1 MARGVRIQPRSLP
14 GPARI
19 NGDDVMRRCR
29 LSGVCHINVNT
40 QCDDVSLDAVH
51 CADRQLGCS
60 SLMGE
65 SGPRRSTL
73 VSRLPIFRRSVRKRQ
88 DSLPS
93 SPSSGGV
100 GNGVHT
106 SSPSSTN
113 SSSSSTG
120 KRRSLFRTPSISF
133 HSKRNSE
140 PRADSSQLSADNRS
154 RLSEPSFND
163 GCNHKTRH
171 SFGFGGHK
179 KKLSRSQTEDFEK
192 APNSR
197 NVFINCISSGTNEA
211 HHRFSKNSSNQVEH
225 NQGKDDA
232 PKTGTPGSWPG
243 ELAESSL
250 QSPIVSEDRTTAI
263 TPSDFVHVTEDT
275 VSEVDALPVPSP
287 AEVVPPENIDQCVST
302 TQTCAKPEQCTLE
315 KPVLPDISQTANT
328 QCDSTT
334 VQTEPETLN
343 TAEVQHQDQDHIEAS
358 ENKPNPELSE
368 ESSSNAEPRERMH
381 RNTVLVQHLGKAAG
395 HGKLESRP
403 SYLRKP
409 HTVSMS
415 SSMSPRREVI
425 RLERRLRSASEGAGG
440 PRLHLN
446 LKEHTCME
454 TSMLVKHRTNSS
466 SSKLGSLDFL
476 NNLGSSELDED
487 DLMLDLELSDDQ
499 RHRHASQ
506 EDSSQSL
513 ASCLNLLPSPMD
525 LPLDPN
531 TAKERRENNREPR
544 PVSLCVSCDD
554 ELFSGLETLPFRL
567 MQQDCTSMKTLL
579 LRLRRVLQE
588 STEPSPAS
596 SLHSLPISPCSEKS
610 PAFKDT
616 GRDESHSLQ
625 QQLKERDELILLLQ
639 TELEAARS
647 AQKPF
652 CQKTDKTTQT
662 DPPAPEPVHLSRA
675 IGNSCSS
682 SLPRERRSARLSS
695 WGEERYSGGM
705 SARDPAAVQRRAEQ
719 IYSSSSE
726 ATTPRKL
733 EHLGPSQIPRA
744 VVSGSSCSLSSDS
757 ERLAM
762 PRPHS
767 SFSGRLGQPPRG
779 PLSLHM
785 YSRKNV
791 FLQHSL
797 YTTELQALGQQDA

>member
-1 MARGVRIQPRSLP
+1 
-14 GPARI
+14 
-19 NGDDVMRRCR
+19 
-29 LSGVCHINVNT
+29 
-40 QCDDVSLDAVH
+40 
-51 CADRQLGCS
+51 
-60 SLMGE
+60 MGE

-120 KRRSLFRTPSISF
+120 KRRSLFRTPSIRF
-133 HSKRNSE
+133 HSKRSSE
-140 PRADSSQLSADNRS
+140 VRTDSNQLGADNRS
-154 RLSEPSFND
+154 RLSEPSFDD
-163 GCNHKTRH
+163 GCNNKTRH

-192 APNSR
+192 TSTNR
-197 NVFINCISSGTNEA
+197 NVFINCISSGTNEGDDSGFLDDVSSKRSSKPKKLLPKSFSS
-211 HHRFSKNSSNQVEH
+211 HHRFSKNYSNQVEQ
-225 NQGKDDA
+225 NKGKDDA

-287 AEVVPPENIDQCVST
+287 AEVPPENISQSVST
-302 TQTCAKPEQCTLE
+302 SQTCAKPDQSTVE
-315 KPVLPDISQTANT
+315 KPILPDMSQTANT
-328 QCDSTT
+328 KCESTT

-343 TAEVQHQDQDHIEAS
+343 TEQEQHQDPIEAS
-358 ENKPNPELSE
+358 ENKLNPELCE
-368 ESSSNAEPRERMH
+368 ESSSNAEPRERTH
-381 RNTVLVQHLGKAAG
+381 RNTVLVQQLGKSAG
-395 HGKLESRP
+395 FGKLESRP

-409 HTVSMS
+409 HTVSMC

-454 TSMLVKHRTNSS
+454 TSMLAKHRTNSS
-466 SSKLGSLDFL
+466 SSKLGSLDVL

-506 EDSSQSL
+506 EDSSHSL
-513 ASCLNLLPSPMD
+513 ASCLNLLPSPLE
-525 LPLDPN
+525 LPTDQN
-531 TAKERRENNREPR
+531 TAKECRENNREPR
-544 PVSLCVSCDD
+544 PVSLFLPCDD
-554 ELFSGLETLPFRL
+554 ELFSGLETLPFRP
-567 MQQDCTSMKTLL
+567 MQQDCTAMKTLL
-579 LRLRRVLQE
+579 LRLRRLLQE

-610 PAFKDT
+610 PAFKDP

-625 QQLKERDELILLLQ
+625 QQLKDRDELILLLQ

-647 AQKPF
+647 AQKTL

-662 DPPAPEPVHLSRA
+662 DPPAPEVAGEWEGSVQTFYILKHVPAVHPSQA
-675 IGNSCSS
+675 ISNSSS

-695 WGEERYSGGM
+695 WGEERHSGGTGT
-705 SARDPAAVQRRAEQ
+705 RDPATVQRRSEQ

-726 ATTPRKL
+726 VTTPRKL
-733 EHLGPSQIPRA
+733 DHPGPSQIPRA
-744 VVSGSSCSLSSDS
+744 MVGGSSCSLSSDS
-757 ERLAM
+757 ERHTM
-762 PRPHS
+762 TRPHS